1 VNDHPIHLVVSDDLG
16 RERLT
21 VFFRLLLSIPHF
33 IWLLLWGTA
42 VFFAAIANWLVTLI
56 RGSSPGGL
64 HNFLA
69 AYVKYVTQFYAYL
82 HLAADPYPP
91 FDGRAGYPVDIV
103 IEPPT
108 RQNRWAVAFRGVLF
122 IPAALLATALVGS
135 PSGTSSIGRRG
146 ASSSSNGGLLRVAA
160 VLGWFAIMARGRMPR
175 GLRDAAAYSISYG
188 AQFWAYALLLTDR
201 YPNSDPMAALAE
213 LPVRDDPIRLE
224 LDDELRRSRLTVLF
238 RLLLA
243 IPHLI
248 WLTLWGVVV
257 LPAALVSWFATLFT
271 GRSPA
276 ALHRFLV
283 AYLRYEFHVL
293 AFLYLAANPFPGFV
307 GRAGSYPFEIVIA
320 DRAKQNRWK
329 VGFRLILAIP
339 ALILSSAYG
348 SLVASTALLGW
359 FAGLATAKMPR
370 GLRNAAALALRYQ
383 AQTTGYL
390 LLLTDSYPYSGPS
403 LNATDATTAPAPLE
417 PAPFQPA
424 PLQPPPQPP
433 HPPAPGPSAP
443 PPSLAS

>member
-1 VNDHPIHLVVSDDLG
+1 MSEHPVRLVVGDDLV
-16 RERLT
+16 RDRLT
-21 VFFRLLLSIPHF
+21 VFFRWLLSIPHF
-33 IWLLLWGTA
+33 IWLALWSFVA
-42 VFFAAIANWLVTLI
+42 LFAAIANWIATLALG
-56 RGSSPGGL
+56 RSPSAL
-64 HNFLA
+64 HRFLA
-69 AYVKYVTQFYAYL
+69 AYVKFVTQFYAYL
-82 HLAADPYPP
+82 HLAANPYPP
-91 FDGRAGYPVDIV
+91 FKGQAGYPIDVA
-103 IEPPT
+103 IEPPA
-108 RQNRWAVAFRGVLF
+108 RQGRLSVALRGILFLPAVL
-122 IPAALLATALVGS
+122 LLATLVGG
-135 PSGTSSIGRRG
+135 PSVGFSSRRYSSFTSDV
-146 ASSSSNGGLLRVAA
+146 GLLHV
-160 VLGWFAIMARGRMPR
+160 VGLLGWFAIMARGRMPR

-201 YPNSDPMAALAE
+201 YPNSDPVAALAD

-248 WLTLWGVVV
+248 WLALWGVVV
-257 LPAALVSWFATLFT
+257 LPSALVSWFATLLT

-276 ALHRFLV
+276 ALHRFLA

-307 GRAGSYPFEIVIA
+307 GRAGSYPFEIVLA
-320 DRAKQNRWK
+320 DRAGQNRWK
-329 VGFRLILAIP
+329 VGFRAILAIP

-348 SLVASTALLGW
+348 SLVASAALLGW

-370 GLRNAAALALRYQ
+370 GLRNAAALALRYH

-403 LNATDATTAPAPLE
+403 LNATAATTAPAPLE
-417 PAPFQPA
+417 PPPLEPVPF
-424 PLQPPPQPP
+424 QPPPQPP
-433 HPPAPGPSAP
+433 LPPAPGLSAP
-443 PPSLAS
+443 PPSSAS